1 MYWVFFFMNLT
12 LVVAVH
18 LEDFSNFLRST
29 KTLDKILASKKRHI
43 LYLALWEL
51 FLPLS
56 TEL

>member
-1 MYWVFFFMNLT
+1 MNLT

-29 KTLDKILASKKRHI
+29 KTLDKLLASKKRHI

-51 FLPLS
+51 FLPFS